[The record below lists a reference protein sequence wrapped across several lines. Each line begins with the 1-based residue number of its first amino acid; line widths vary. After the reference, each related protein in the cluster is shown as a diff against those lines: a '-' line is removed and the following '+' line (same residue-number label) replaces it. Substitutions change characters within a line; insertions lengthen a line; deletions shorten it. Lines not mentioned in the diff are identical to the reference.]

1 MNTKLIFHLP
11 KIWMFIVKP
20 VFLLRGVRERKER
33 DSHSWLVLVKT
44 KLLSWRIARAQYIF
58 ELKSSGGVLTTSVI
72 GPWL

>member
-1 MNTKLIFHLP
+1 M
-11 KIWMFIVKP
+11 
-20 VFLLRGVRERKER
+20 GVYSQTMQSSFFVGSEKGKRQYCLV

-58 ELKSSGGVLTTSVI
+58 ELRSSGGALTASVI

>member
-20 VFLLRGVRERKER
+20 VFLLRGV
-33 DSHSWLVLVKT
+33 LVTTTLR
-44 KLLSWRIARAQYIF
+44 SWRIARAQYIF